1 MKKIKG
7 KVVRIVSDRGNWAAI
22 SFREES
28 GFLISCAGSIVAP
41 QVGATMEL
49 TGEYYED
56 PKWGLQFKV
65 SSSKQVME
73 RKAEIVDYLSSAFI
87 KGIGPVT
94 AQKIYDTFGKDSIE
108 MVENHPEE
116 VAKIKGMSLNKA
128 LIAQQCVKDNRAYLR
143 ILEFF
148 NGQATSHQIQTLY
161 EKYGTKTVEV
171 LKENPYVIIYDVEGF
186 GFKRT
191 DALARAMGV
200 KPDSPQRVCAAI
212 IYTLKTMAFDGHCY
226 CLVDSLEENMKLLVE
241 DVPLQNISD
250 CIREE
255 IKAGHLVLDDDRLY
269 EKSLYDAET
278 TCAKIIVSLI
288 KEKSMNSMS
297 QRHIDS
303 TIFDVECENGFELE
317 RKQKE
322 AVLVACKNRISVIT
336 GGPGTG
342 KTTIVKAIVRAAEHA
357 YDVILAAPTGKASRR
372 MSELTGGHEASTI
385 HRMLM
390 NFQIFG
396 ARSGKKPFFIIDEA
410 SMLDIDLASKL
421 LSAIYRSNGNVVFIG
436 DIDQLPPIG
445 PGNFLRD
452 LVESVDIPTVRLE
465 LSHRQKGKI
474 ATNASRING
483 GKGVNTF
490 AEDDS
495 FRFIDAKPDAAQQLV
510 IDNYINMVNEY
521 GVRDVCCL
529 TPIRKKGRSSTAAE
543 TLNELIRDKL
553 NPEYPGLPTLKG
565 FRHGD
570 RVMETVN
577 DARRDVYNG
586 DCGVI
591 THIDMRT
598 KALIVVLDDDRVVE
612 YNEFNL
618 DTLTLAYAMTVH
630 KSQGSEFKGAVIVNG
645 WDHYVML
652 QRNLLYTAVTRAREK
667 VVLIG
672 TPKSINMAVRTVK
685 DKQRNTRL
693 KKRITKGVLSY

>member
-1 MKKIKG
+1 MKIRGTITKVISDKG
-7 KVVRIVSDRGNWAAI
+7 TWAAVVL
-22 SFREES
+22 RKEDD
-28 GFLISCAGSIVAP
+28 GTLLSCAGSIINP
-41 QVGATMEL
+41 ELGLTMEL
-49 TGEYYED
+49 TGD
-56 PKWGLQFKV
+56 MKDHPVWGLQFQAT
-65 SSSKQVME
+65 SSTPIRENKS
-73 RKAEIVDYLSSAFI
+73 EIVDYLSSAFI

-94 AQKIYDTFGKDSIE
+94 AQKIYEKFGKNSIE

-116 VAKIKGMSLNKA
+116 IATVKGMSLKKA
-128 LIAQQCVKDNRAYLR
+128 QTAQQCVKENRAYLR

-148 NGQATSHQIQTLY
+148 NGHATSHQIETLY
-161 EKYGTKTVEV
+161 DKYGSKTVDV
-171 LKENPYVIIYDVEGF
+171 LTENPYVIIYDVEGF
-186 GFKRT
+186 GFKRA
-191 DALARAMGV
+191 DALAKAMGI
-200 KPDSPQRVCAAI
+200 KPNDPKRVCAAI

-226 CLVDSLEENMKLLVE
+226 CLVDSLEENLKMLVE
-241 DVPLQNISD
+241 DVPLEKMSE
-250 CIREE
+250 CVMTE

-269 EKSLYDAET
+269 EANLYKAET
-278 TCAKIIVSLI
+278 DCAKFLVEFVRSKNHSSI
-288 KEKSMNSMS
+288 S

-303 TIFDVECENGFELE
+303 TIFDVERENGFELE
-317 RKQKE
+317 QKQKE
-322 AVLVACKNRISVIT
+322 AVLVACKNRVSVIT

-342 KTTIVKAIVRAAEHA
+342 KTTIVKAIVRAAERSCE
-357 YDVILAAPTGKASRR
+357 VMLAAPTGKASRR
-372 MSELTGGHEASTI
+372 MSELTDGYEATTI

-390 NFQIFG
+390 MSQIHG
-396 ARSGKKPFFIIDEA
+396 LTTYKTPLFIIDES
-410 SMLDIDLASKL
+410 SMLDIELAAKL
-421 LSAIYRSNGNVVFIG
+421 LRLINQMDGNVVFIG

-474 ATNASRING
+474 ATNANRVNN

-490 AEDDS
+490 AEDSS
-495 FRFIDAKPDAAQQLV
+495 FRFIDADPNKAQQLM
-510 IDNYINMVNEY
+510 IDNYIDMVKEY

-543 TLNELIRDKL
+543 TLNELIRERL
-553 NPEYPGLPTLKG
+553 NPMRPGLPTMKN
-565 FRHGD
+565 FRLGD

-577 DARRDVYNG
+577 DTKRDVYNG
-586 DCGVI
+586 DCGII
-591 THIDMRT
+591 TSIDPYT
-598 KALIVVLDDDRVVE
+598 KGMEVVLDDDRVVE
-612 YNEFNL
+612 YNELNL

-645 WDHYVML
+645 WDHYIML
-652 QRNLLYTAVTRAREK
+652 QRNLLYTALTRAREK

-693 KKRITKGVLSY
+693 KKRITEGVLSR

>member
-1 MKKIKG
+1 MGKIKG
-7 KVVRIVSDRGNWAAI
+7 KVVRVISDKGNWAAI
-22 SFREES
+22 SFRADD
-28 GFLISCAGSIVAP
+28 GCLVSCAGSIISP
-41 QVGATMEL
+41 QVNATMEL

-65 SSSKQVME
+65 SSSKQIME
-73 RKAEIVDYLSSAFI
+73 RKGEIVDYLSSAFI

-94 AQKIYDTFGKDSIE
+94 AQKIYETFGKESIE

-116 VAKIKGMSLNKA
+116 IAKVKGMSEKKA
-128 LIAQQCVKDNRAYLR
+128 LVAQQCVKENRAYLR

-148 NGQATSHQIQTLY
+148 NGQATSHQIQSLY
-161 EKYGTKTVEV
+161 EKYGSKTVDV
-171 LKENPYVIIYDVEGF
+171 LKDNPYVIIYDVEGF
-186 GFKRT
+186 GFKRA
-191 DALARAMGV
+191 DALAKAMGM
-200 KPDSPQRVCAAI
+200 PTNSPKRVCAAI
-212 IYTLKTMAFDGHCY
+212 IYTLKTMAFDGHCF

-241 DVPLQNISD
+241 DVPLEKISE
-250 CIREE
+250 CIMKE
-255 IKAGHLVLDDDRLY
+255 IHDGHLVLDDDRLY

-278 TCAKIIVSLI
+278 SCARNLVRLI
-288 KEKSMNSMS
+288 KEKDMNSIS
-297 QRHIDS
+297 QRHIDNS
-303 TIFDVECENGFELE
+303 IFDVECESGFDLE
-317 RKQKE
+317 VKQKE
-322 AVLVACKNRISVIT
+322 AVLVACKNRVSVIT

-342 KTTIVKAIVRAAEHA
+342 KTTIVKAIVRAAERSRN
-357 YDVILAAPTGKASRR
+357 VILAAPTGKASRR
-372 MSELTGGHEASTI
+372 MSELTDGHEASTI

-390 NFQIFG
+390 NYQIHG
-396 ARSGKKPFFIIDEA
+396 MASNKKPFFVIDEA

-421 LSAIYRSNGNVVFIG
+421 LKTVYSSGGGVVFIG

-474 ATNASRING
+474 ATNANRINT

-490 AEDDS
+490 AEDSS
-495 FRFIDAKPDAAQQLV
+495 FKFIDAKPDEAQQLV

-543 TLNELIRDKL
+543 TLNELIRDRL
-553 NPEYPGLPTLKG
+553 NPLRAGLPTLKN
-565 FRHGD
+565 FRLGD

-577 DARRDVYNG
+577 DPRRDVYNG

-591 THIDMRT
+591 TNIDTYT
-598 KALIVVLDDDRVVE
+598 KAVEVVLDDERVVE
-612 YNEFNL
+612 YNELNL

-645 WDHYVML
+645 WDHYIML

-693 KKRITKGVLSY
+693 KKRIMEGVLAR